1 MTPRVFLLFP
11 QEKDKKEDDA
21 NEFVSAVCWRTVR
34 DPLRSLVT
42 DARELKKNSRGWRQ
56 QCRQNIKTNYTRQK
70 VHVNI

>member
-34 DPLRSLVT
+34 DLWCSLVT
-42 DARELKKNSRGWRQ
+42 DTKKNSRGWRQ
-56 QCRQNIKTNYTRQK
+56 QRRQNIKTNYTRQN